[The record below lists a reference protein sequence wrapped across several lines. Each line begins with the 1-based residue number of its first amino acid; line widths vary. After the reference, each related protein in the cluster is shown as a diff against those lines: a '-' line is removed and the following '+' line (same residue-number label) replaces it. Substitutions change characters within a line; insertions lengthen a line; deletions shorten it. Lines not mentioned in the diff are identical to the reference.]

1 MQKEKIGAQQ
11 IENGYESKE
20 VGVETSPEQILR
32 TLENNGNAEKES
44 LNAITERIQNSDSDF
59 KQETAES
66 GILSLLGEKVK
77 KNKLLRAAL
86 VGLSLY
92 SANPAFASGLEGILN
107 KSETVESVGQEKS
120 SDMKQFGNIPE
131 SRRKD
136 FEQIF
141 ASAPEEAKRIMLD
154 ELENGNGLSDKD
166 ILDRNTNEDLD
177 LLIMQ
182 NQMIDLQNSGE
193 LKDDGRIWKIGI
205 GNASENQIRNWVDY
219 LKDPEKFKAKKADWE
234 RKNRDGWQN
243 VYPDRNPEGHKHA
256 NEDYDKVENL

>member
-11 IENGYESKE
+11 IENSYDSKE

-32 TLENNGNAEKES
+32 TLENNSNTEKES
-44 LNAITERIQNSDSDF
+44 LDEITKRIQNSDSSF
-59 KQETAES
+59 KQETTES
-66 GILSLLGEKVK
+66 GILSSLGEKVK

-92 SANPAFASGLEGILN
+92 SANPVFASELEGVLSR
-107 KSETVESVGQEKS
+107 SETVESASQSQEKS

-141 ASAPEEAKRIMLD
+141 ASASEETKRIMLD

-166 ILDRNTNEDLD
+166 ILDSNEDIEFLN
-177 LLIMQ
+177 LQQQI
-182 NQMIDLQNSGE
+182 IDLQNSGE
-193 LKDDGRIWKIGI
+193 MQGKQKITI
-205 GNASENQIRNWVDY
+205 ENASENQIRNWVDY
-219 LKDPEKFKAKKADWE
+219 LKNPDEYRKKRVEWDQ
-234 RKNRDGWQN
+234 KNKEGWQN
-243 VYPDRNPEGHKHA
+243 VYPERNPEGHKHA
-256 NEDYDKVENL
+256 NEDYDNIENL